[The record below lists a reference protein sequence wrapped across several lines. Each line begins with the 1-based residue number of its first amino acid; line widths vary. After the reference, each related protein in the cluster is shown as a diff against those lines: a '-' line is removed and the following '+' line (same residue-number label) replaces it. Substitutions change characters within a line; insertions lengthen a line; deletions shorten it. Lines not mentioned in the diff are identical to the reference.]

1 MKWIVALGAVIVVSL
16 GAFVVY
22 MLVTGQD
29 PQAAMKSGLRVA
41 QRAVIPQPPADA
53 KAEPLPRP
61 PDVTGDGRKFKPG
74 TVARPQP
81 MPTTVVPS
89 PPTTV
94 TAPPAPKPAPPKA
107 AAPAGTTGLP
117 APAFVKV
124 DRFLPGN
131 TLAWASEQI
140 PVTGAVLI
148 RAAGQTTTHDD
159 ESGPEGVAGS
169 TYERALARRNA
180 GRSSR
185 VMPSAPYLALIG
197 RVCSNE
203 ECSTPFVVG
212 SSATVCPADMPDR
225 GVLQLWTN
233 NYVQVEGRQ
242 TMEAFANASGGY
254 SFHIEPGAIEAC
266 VARVHPGPSVDDV
279 KVLSSGQPLRKAE
292 FSISSA
298 QSYWKPF
305 FLPLD
310 QPLTLH
316 ASGQFLPG
324 GSARATGPE
333 GFSVPNSAFW
343 SYPGA
348 SGLVVDA
355 EHQLIFKEFPFQALV
370 GRLCSAA
377 TCDQPFLVGREH
389 TICPN
394 PQFNDHLELWVNR
407 IVGPPGMLGDLM
419 PIVFETLDAQ
429 ARRGAFKFEVTR
441 AAGCSAQ

>member
-1 MKWIVALGAVIVVSL
+1 MKWIVALGAVIVVTL

-29 PQAAMKSGLRVA
+29 PQASMKSGLREV
-41 QRAVIPQPPADA
+41 QRAVIPQPPPEA
-53 KAEPLPRP
+53 KPEPLPP
-61 PDVTGDGRKFKPG
+61 APDVASDGRKFKPG
-74 TVARPQP
+74 VLSNVPATVARPRP
-81 MPTTVVPS
+81 AMPTTVVPP

-94 TAPPAPKPAPPKA
+94 TAPAAPKAPP
-107 AAPAGTTGLP
+107 P
-117 APAFVKV
+117 APAPALTPGLPPPAFAKV
-124 DRFLPGN
+124 DRFLPAN
-131 TLAWASEQI
+131 TLAWAVEQI

-148 RAAGQTTTHDD
+148 RAAGQTTTRDD
-159 ESGPEGVAGS
+159 ASGPEGVAGS
-169 TYERALARRNA
+169 TYERTLARRGN
-180 GRSSR
+180 GRSAR
-185 VMPSAPYLALIG
+185 VMSSAPYLALIG

-203 ECSTPFVVG
+203 ECSSPFVIG
-212 SSATVCPADMPDR
+212 SSATVCPADMPD
-225 GVLQLWTN
+225 GGTLQLWTN
-233 NYVQVEGRQ
+233 NYVQIEGRQ
-242 TMEAFANASGGY
+242 TMEAFGTAAGGY
-254 SFHIEPGAIEAC
+254 SFHAEPGPIEAC
-266 VARVHPGPSVDDV
+266 SSRVHPGPSVDDV
-279 KVLSSGQPLRKAE
+279 KVLSSSQPLRKAE
-292 FSISSA
+292 FSISAA

-324 GSARATGPE
+324 GAARATGPE
-333 GFSVPNSAFW
+333 GLAVPNAAFW
-343 SYPGA
+343 SYPGVP
-348 SGLVVDA
+348 GLVIDA
-355 EHQLIFKEFPFQALV
+355 DHQLIFKDFPFQALI

-429 ARRGAFKFEVTR
+429 ARRGAFKV
-441 AAGCSAQ
+441 